1 MLRQH
6 TFSYD
11 INNIQT
17 FLEVEIKSHIA
28 RMLLLNHK
36 IGLSLVLHFEISA
49 PKFRPGET
57 QETH

>member
-1 MLRQH
+1 MFRQH

-17 FLEVEIKSHIA
+17 FLGVEIIKSHIVHT
-28 RMLLLNHK
+28 LLLSHK
-36 IGLSLVLHFEISA
+36 IGLPLLHLKISA
-49 PKFRPGET
+49 PKFRPGEV